1 MGKQPAENCFHLP
14 CMGNGRIKAS
24 VRNHVL
30 CVKNGDNYTA
40 VCANEENSILDALRS
55 AGFAAVE
62 APCGGRGVCGKC
74 AVRIKGSV
82 RNLDTDEVSFV
93 DGTVSACRN
102 ALAGDCELWLVS
114 GEGMNIVSGG
124 RDKIRGGGEGLG
136 LAVDLGT
143 TTVVMALYDLSSGK
157 RIAEKSAE
165 NAQRTFGADV
175 ISRIEHCRNGNA
187 GALFDCLG
195 NQLSEMAEEF
205 GPLKK
210 VFLVGNT
217 VMEHFAARLDP
228 SPIAVPPFTPQSIFG
243 EHKTIGGTDV
253 YFARCVS
260 AYVGGDVLAGMLA
273 CNLQNEEKTVLSVD
287 IGTNGEIVLGN
298 KDGFTC
304 CATAAGPA
312 FEGAEI
318 ECGMSAKA
326 GAIDSVRI
334 ENGKITAH
342 VIGGGK
348 AKGICG
354 SGLID
359 AVAAMLELGIIGKSG
374 RFIKGFTELGGKK
387 VFMLADGVYLSVQD
401 IRRLQLAKAAIR
413 AGIDTLLD
421 GNEAREI
428 IVAGGFGNYINSESA
443 VKIGLLPDFG
453 AEKIR
458 QAGNAAAIGAALLLE
473 PDNENVLCQ
482 LAEKC
487 RYVDLSSSEEFSEN
501 YIKSLNF

>member
-1 MGKQPAENCFHLP
+1 MKNYTL
-14 CMGNGRIKAS
+14 S
-24 VRNHVL
+24 
-30 CVKNGDNYTA
+30 VKNGGEITA
-40 VCANEENSILDALRS
+40 ICADAENSILDALRG
-55 AGFAAVE
+55 ADIAAVT

-74 AVRIKGSV
+74 AVGVKGRV
-82 RNLDTDEVSFV
+82 REISSGEISDI
-93 DGTVSACRN
+93 DGTVPSCRY
-102 ALAGDCELWLVS
+102 APAGDCEIILNENDLTIAPA
-114 GEGMNIVSGG
+114 EKAKLSGG
-124 RDKIRGGGEGLG
+124 GNGRA
-136 LAVDLGT
+136 LAIDIGT
-143 TTVVMALYDLSSGK
+143 TTIAMGLYDLSSGEC
-157 RIAEKSAE
+157 ITEKSAP
-165 NAQRTFGADV
+165 NKQSAFGADV
-175 ISRIEHCRNGNA
+175 ISRIEHCRKGNA
-187 GALFDCLG
+187 DALYDCLF
-195 NQLSEMAEEF
+195 NQLSEMC
-205 GPLKK
+205 GDMRNIKK
-210 VFLVGNT
+210 AAVVGNT

-228 SPIAVPPFTPQSIFG
+228 SPIAVPPFTPQSLFG

-253 YFARCVS
+253 YFTRCVS

-273 CNLQNEEKTVLSVD
+273 CNLQNEEKTVLYVD

-318 ECGMSAKA
+318 ECGMSAKD